1 MFASRNS
8 RQSVKAFES
17 WSDRFCL
24 VVCED
29 GTLHV
34 RSLAA
39 TLEAA
44 ELCVLLD
51 CLTLAGVS
59 EGLTEIVF
67 DLSGVSMLGPNSTLI
82 WAMILNFARQA
93 HRPCRLAGLRAQ
105 PAAAASMYR
114 RNRELMNLIAA

>member
-17 WSDRFCL
+17 WNDRFCL
-24 VVCED
+24 VVGED

-82 WAMILNFARQA
+82 WAMILNFARHA

-105 PAAAASMYR
+105 PAAAAS
-114 RNRELMNLIAA
+114 